1 VLKADG
7 LAAGKGVIICQ
18 SEAEAREAADVFFG
32 ERRFGDTEVVI
43 EEFLEGKELSL
54 LALCDGENV
63 VPLAPAQDY
72 KRIHDGDEGPNTGG
86 MGSYSPVPGFD
97 HGVND
102 FKVGDRV
109 AGEAHKGCGYCDNCK
124 KGRYTICL
132 NYGDVSTGHE
142 HYGFIVNGAY
152 GQYQKYSIKSVTKMP
167 DNVTFAEAAMCD
179 TAGVALH
186 GLELSGVTVGG
197 TAAIIGPGPIGL
209 CAMRLAKAMGAAR
222 AIMIGRGSRL
232 SASRG
237 LGADDC
243 VDFMQEDPVEAVRR
257 LTGGL
262 GVDQAFECSGAKGTF
277 NQSVRMVR
285 KGGRVVL
292 LGVATDDIMEELPFK
307 YITHNEI
314 AIFGSRANPNTS
326 RKILSMMSAG
336 QLNVKDLITH
346 RFDLDHFSEALDTF
360 VHRKE
365 NAIKVVIM
373 PNGEE

>member
-1 VLKADG
+1 VAICGSDPEIIRG
-7 LAAGKGVIICQ
+7 DLAGTWPPAYPFTAGHEWSGEI
-18 SEAEAREAADVFFG
+18 AAVGEDV
-32 ERRFGDTEVVI
+32 
-43 EEFLEGKELSL
+43 
-54 LALCDGENV
+54 EN
-63 VPLAPAQDY
+63 
-72 KRIHDGDEGPNTGG
+72 
-86 MGSYSPVPGFD
+86 
-97 HGVND
+97 

-152 GQYQKYSIKSVTKMP
+152 GQYQKYSIKSITKMP
-167 DNVTFAEAAMCD
+167 DNVSFAEAAMCD
-179 TAGVALH
+179 TSGVALH

-197 TAAIIGPGPIGL
+197 TVAVIGPGPIGL
-209 CAMRLAKAMGAAR
+209 CAMRLAKAMGASR
-222 AIMIGRGSRL
+222 VIMIGRGSRL
-232 SASRG
+232 SASKD

-243 VDFMQEDPVEAVRR
+243 VDFTHEDPVEAVRK

-277 NQSVRMVR
+277 NQAVRMVR

-292 LGVATDDIMEELPFK
+292 LGVATDDVMEELPFK

-326 RKILSMMSAG
+326 QKVMNMMSTG

-373 PNGEE
+373 PNGKE